1 MLTRIKGS
9 EELTQLAKKTLVE
22 NGVTPSEALTQAAG
36 KMLVRLQDA
45 APTPLVSDQSVTY
58 ETILQR
64 CALD

>member
-36 KMLVRLQDA
+36 KMLVRLQDV
-45 APTPLVSDQSVTY
+45 APTPLVSDY
-58 ETILQR
+58 ETMLQR